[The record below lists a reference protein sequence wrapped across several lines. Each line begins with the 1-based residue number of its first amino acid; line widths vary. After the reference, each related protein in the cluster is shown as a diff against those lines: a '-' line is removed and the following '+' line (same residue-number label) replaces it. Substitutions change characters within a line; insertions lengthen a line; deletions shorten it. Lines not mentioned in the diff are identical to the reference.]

1 MVKKETDPSFINSS
15 SIKVSIIMPCY
26 NCEAFVFRAID
37 SVLKQTF
44 KDWELILVNNNSA
57 DQTQQVIEEYQACYP
72 TKISIYQE
80 FEKGAPAARNKG
92 LSYAI
97 GDYIQFLDA
106 DDEILPEKIEGQ
118 YLLAIDQDSTIVASP
133 YMMKVVRNQVTREAI
148 RKLQVPDFW
157 LGLIHSELGITSA
170 NLFKRSA
177 VLEVNGWD
185 QTLVSSQEYDLM
197 FRILQIAPRVGLD
210 ERVQTIIHIGEG
222 DSSSRGGGEE
232 RARMITE
239 SRTGLRLRIK
249 SYLKSINELTPLRE
263 GVADLFIYEQLYYD
277 YRYRPDFVKDKLK
290 LIPLKLTLK
299 ESLKGKYFMLKMDIK
314 RILKMK

>member
-15 SIKVSIIMPCY
+15 SVKVSIIMPCY

-44 KDWELILVNNNSA
+44 KDWELILVNNNSV
-57 DQTQQVIEEYQACYP
+57 DQTQQVIEEYQARYS
-72 TKISIYQE
+72 TKITIYQE

-92 LSYAI
+92 LSHAT

-118 YLLAIDQDSTIVASP
+118 YLLAIEQDCSIVASP

-170 NLFKRSA
+170 NLFKRSS

-222 DSSSRGGGEE
+222 DSSSRGGGEA

-249 SYLKSINELTPLRE
+249 SYLKSINELTALRE
-263 GVADLFIYEQLYYD
+263 GVADLFVYEQLYYD

-290 LIPLKLTLK
+290 LIPLKLSLK
-299 ESLKGKYFMLKMDIK
+299 ERLKGKYFMLKMDIK